1 MKYTHPTFI
10 SVNLGKIAV
19 YIKPATSEKTPAIF
33 LHGVYFDHHLWD
45 QVVDSIK
52 DRTVIT
58 LDMPWHGAS
67 REITNNNWTLNDCA
81 DMLLE
86 VLNGLE
92 LQKVIAFGHS
102 WGSMTILRAA
112 IKQPEQFTSIGLCNM
127 PFQAAS
133 ATKKFTMRLQHTL
146 LVFREFYTSQAA
158 KALFG
163 PSSRKQNPDL
173 FNQLKRPMDMLT
185 NTQIRQ
191 TDKAVIMNVEDASPF
206 IQNLKVPAVAL
217 KGEEDYVPAPPGIET
232 ILVKGGHVSPL
243 ENPESLLTFIHD
255 LSSSTILPV

>member
-1 MKYTHPTFI
+1 MKESVTFI
-10 SVNLGKIAV
+10 PVKMGKITV
-19 YIKPATSEKTPAIF
+19 YIKPATSDKTPLIL
-33 LHGVYFDHHLWD
+33 LHGVYFDHHLWH
-45 QVVDSIK
+45 QVIDSIE

-58 LDMPWHGAS
+58 LDMPWHGHS
-67 REITNNNWTLNDCA
+67 RQITKDDWTLDDCA

-86 VLNGLE
+86 LLDH
-92 LQKVIAFGHS
+92 LQINKIIAVGHS

-112 IKQPEQFTSIGLCNM
+112 IKRPEQFASIGLCNM

-146 LVFREFYTSQAA
+146 LVFRDFYTRQAA

-173 FNQLKRPMDMLT
+173 FNQLKRPMDILT
-185 NTQIRQ
+185 NKQVRH
-191 TDKAVIMNVEDASPF
+191 TDKAVIMYAEDASEF
-206 IQNLKVPAVAL
+206 IKNLKVPAVAL

-243 ENPESLLTFIHD
+243 ENPGSLLTFIHD
-255 LSSSTILPV
+255 LSPSPILPV